1 MDSGNCSACGSRTTG
16 RFCSQCGAPVGNV
29 PASPRHRRAI
39 WTAAGFAVLSV
50 AAVVLIAVRQPS
62 AQSPEPQAAD
72 APGGTGGGGTPPDI
86 SGLSPRQRFDTL
98 YNVVMRASESG
109 DATRA
114 AQFLPMAL
122 MAYGQL
128 DDVDADS
135 RYHLAVLRL
144 HVEGDSKPALLLA
157 DTIQATSPH
166 HLLAL
171 MIRGSAGQLAG
182 DQAMTRTAAKEFLS
196 AWEVEIASGKPEY
209 RDHRGMLDQF
219 RERALRASATGKT

>member
-1 MDSGNCSACGSRTTG
+1 MKLTLLSVGVCAVLIFSVQTGSAQTS
-16 RFCSQCGAPVGNV
+16 APVKVLGCLQGDGSELK
-29 PASPRHRRAI
+29 P
-39 WTAAGFAVLSV
+39 WVLSGV
-50 AAVVLIAVRQPS
+50 ALPPPPPAVPPAG
-62 AQSPEPQAAD
+62 A
-72 APGGTGGGGTPPDI
+72 GGGGTPPDI

-98 YNVVMRASESG
+98 YNVVMRASEGG
-109 DATRA
+109 DAARA

-219 RERALRASATGKT
+219 RERALKTAATGKT